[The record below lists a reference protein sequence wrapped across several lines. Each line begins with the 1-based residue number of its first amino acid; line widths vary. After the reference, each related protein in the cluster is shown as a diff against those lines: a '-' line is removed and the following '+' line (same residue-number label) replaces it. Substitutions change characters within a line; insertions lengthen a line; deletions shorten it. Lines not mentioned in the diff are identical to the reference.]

1 MELGVSHESPVILAD
16 SPLPDYPAD
25 QLALRLPPVTVD
37 VRVIASP
44 DGRIERVESLVP
56 PDETSRPFHE
66 ATSEALLRWEF
77 SPLRRIENGFATEVP
92 FHQKYRFVFTQVDG
106 KADVDLQP

>member
-44 DGRIERVESLVP
+44 DGRI
-56 PDETSRPFHE
+56 
-66 ATSEALLRWEF
+66 
-77 SPLRRIENGFATEVP
+77 
-92 FHQKYRFVFTQVDG
+92 
-106 KADVDLQP
+106 QP